1 MAGIRWRVWRKALIA
16 FTELGVEG
24 ECPEIGGKTSPQ
36 PPTTCSKL
44 GSKVGIREARA
55 ASDGHVT
62 AIPPNSRQS
71 LRGRPELM
79 AARQRD
85 LHGPARAGSGNAIA
99 VEQDRAGLDDVA
111 RIRIEQ
117 TGGRYRFHER
127 E

>member
-1 MAGIRWRVWRKALIA
+1 
-16 FTELGVEG
+16 
-24 ECPEIGGKTSPQ
+24 
-36 PPTTCSKL
+36 
-44 GSKVGIREARA
+44 
-55 ASDGHVT
+55 
-62 AIPPNSRQS
+62 
-71 LRGRPELM
+71 M

-127 E
+127 EVSKLSRSPFGPKKTFGLRKNATISAPFGERAT